1 MSNIVWISVHVCFL
15 LVQIS
20 LGAELDLLSLR
31 PCFWCSPECKALGSS
46 PMFCSCLTKHFSN
59 VLLKSLNDTHQSS
72 SKGGKF
78 FSNLPRSADQALR
91 VFKVSY
97 FLDLP
102 GPVPFLS
109 ERTSG
114 LQRALVTK
122 QKLILM
128 PHSGLTQEDCV

>member
-1 MSNIVWISVHVCFL
+1 
-15 LVQIS
+15 
-20 LGAELDLLSLR
+20 
-31 PCFWCSPECKALGSS
+31 
-46 PMFCSCLTKHFSN
+46 MFCSCLTKHFSN